1 MSNILLL
8 SILVFLCGIVFAF
21 VAMALLIFWSYDD
34 E

>member
-21 VAMALLIFWSYDD
+21 VAIALLVFWSYDD

>member
-8 SILVFLCGIVFAF
+8 SILVFLCGMVFAF
-21 VAMALLIFWSYDD
+21 VAIALLVFWSYDD